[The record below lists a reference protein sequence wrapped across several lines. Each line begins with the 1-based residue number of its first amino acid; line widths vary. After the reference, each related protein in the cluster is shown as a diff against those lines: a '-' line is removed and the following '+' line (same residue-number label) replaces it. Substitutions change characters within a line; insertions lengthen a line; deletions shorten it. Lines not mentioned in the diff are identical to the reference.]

1 MKNTVKSLLL
11 TAAMSGILSG
21 AALAQQNGTAPADKK
36 DQPKAEKNSCKGK
49 EGCGAKTDK
58 KDAKQ
63 DAKDKN
69 SCSAN
74 KGQDKDKNSC
84 SANKGNDGQKPPS
97 A

>member
-11 TAAMSGILSG
+11 TAALSGMLSG
-21 AALAQQNGTAPADKK
+21 AALAQQHGTPAEKK
-36 DQPKAEKNSCKGK
+36 DQPKAEKNSCKVK
-49 EGCGAKTDK
+49 AGCGAKTDK

-74 KGQDKDKNSC
+74 KGHEKDKNSC
-84 SANKGNDGQKPPS
+84 SANKGNGGQKPPS

>member
-11 TAAMSGILSG
+11 TAALSGLLSG
-21 AALAQQNGTAPADKK
+21 AALAQQNGTPNDRK

-49 EGCGAKTDK
+49 AGCGAKQ
-58 KDAKQ
+58 DAKKAPMN

-74 KGQDKDKNSC
+74 KGQQKDKNSC
-84 SANKGNDGQKPPS
+84 SANKGNGAQKPS